1 MQTGFTSHLRDRA
14 GSGERRGALVLRVG
28 IHAKELTRHATAALV
43 ASGLAVLAGGAHADP
58 PAPYVADR
66 WRVTPS
72 PVALDTSDG
81 RVFVVDRS
89 SRIGLTVFEPLASPA
104 LPGTRVALPRRPTSV
119 AYARSITFE
128 PETSLHHVT
137 EHAYVTTASNDA
149 ELVAVLSQPGAQPL
163 IDRVV
168 DLPGS
173 ADALS
178 VTTSDGLI
186 LVGRRL
192 SAAPELVVLQPSGA
206 ILGATDLPRSIADVE
221 VSFGLARASSARW
234 TYLVDVGTPTR
245 PTLLGTVPRDS
256 SPLPPVNVSRTVD
269 SVIDGPVAYLA
280 TRQRGADLQGI
291 DLGLPFSFPD
301 RDGDGVWRLGCL
313 GDSNTQSSGVLTRWC
328 EKLAA
333 LIDDPH
339 FAVVNFSSAG
349 ATAIPSENDAVSQVE
364 SALLLEMPLDAAIL
378 AFGTNDTNLVY
389 FSTDPALF
397 DTQIV
402 SIADAIEQHA
412 TRLRSAGLSVYVAT
426 APPRWKALFGPD
438 GFNERIVA
446 LNEELRARFP
456 DTALIDF
463 DAGFHPDPSEIGDGV
478 HLTQRG
484 QDKRAWRALR
494 VVRR

>member
-1 MQTGFTSHLRDRA
+1 LLA
-14 GSGERRGALVLRVG
+14 GSLTVLACV
-28 IHAKELTRHATAALV
+28 AHATPHV
-43 ASGLAVLAGGAHADP
+43 SNG
-58 PAPYVADR
+58 

-72 PVALDTSDG
+72 PVALAASDG

-89 SRIGLTVFEPLASPA
+89 SRIGLTVFEALASPTS
-104 LPGTRVALPRRPTSV
+104 PGTRVALPRRPTSV

-128 PETSLHHVT
+128 PETSLHRIA

-163 IDRVV
+163 VDRVV

-178 VTTSDGLI
+178 VATSDGLL

-192 SAAPELVVLQPSGA
+192 SVEPELVVLQPDGALLGA
-206 ILGATDLPRSIADVE
+206 IDLPQSIKDLE

-234 TYLVDVGTPTR
+234 TYLVDVGNPGQ
-245 PTLLGTVPRDS
+245 PTLLGTVPRAS
-256 SPLPPVNVSRTVD
+256 SPLPPVKVARSVD
-269 SVIDGPVAYLA
+269 FVVDGPVAYLA
-280 TRQRGADLQGI
+280 ARQRGADLQAI
-291 DLGLPFSFPD
+291 DLDLPFSFPD

-313 GDSNTQSSGVLTRWC
+313 GDSNTESSGALTRWC

-333 LIDDPH
+333 LIDDPR

-349 ATAIPSENDAVSQVE
+349 ATAIPSENDAASQVE
-364 SALLLEMPLDAAIL
+364 AALHPDTPLDAAIL
-378 AFGTNDTNLVY
+378 AFGTNDTNLVH

-402 SIADAIEQHA
+402 SIADAIEHHA
-412 TRLRSAGLSVYVAT
+412 TQLAAAELAVYVAT
-426 APPRWKALFGPD
+426 TPPRWKALFGPD

-446 LNEELRARFP
+446 LNGEIRARFP
-456 DTALIDF
+456 EAALVDF
-463 DAGFHPDPSEIGDGV
+463 DEGFHPDPSEIGDGV

-494 VVRR
+494 VLRAGL